1 MHLGVKDRP
10 VGNRG
15 FRRHIRRRRRRRKS
29 FPDLVGILLDKHIR
43 KIQPEKGK
51 KINFISSEYN
61 QK

>member
-29 FPDLVGILLDKHIR
+29 FPDQVGILLDKHIR
-43 KIQPEKGK
+43 KILPEKGPK
-51 KINFISSEYN
+51 N
-61 QK
+61 